1 MEMCIKARG
10 KDNLTN
16 AILCIKNNKQ
26 EQSWCY
32 LMMSELFFSCGGDD
46 GIVFIHSDPIHSSIL
61 AATIITPPCRLSQGL
76 VLLIPGVYLYK
87 ATSKS
92 KSIIGVIW

>member
-1 MEMCIKARG
+1 
-10 KDNLTN
+10 
-16 AILCIKNNKQ
+16 
-26 EQSWCY
+26 
-32 LMMSELFFSCGGDD
+32 MMSELFFSCGGDD

-92 KSIIGVIW
+92 KSIVGVIW